1 MPTLTGGPDNDLI
14 IGTDDI
20 DTISGL
26 AGNDELRGMD
36 GADIIDG
43 GSGDDLIT
51 GGLGADVMTGGTGV
65 DRFRDTVAG
74 LNGDRITDFLPGDR
88 IQITDLT
95 PQNANIGINGSAIT
109 FNGGS
114 VTIDNL
120 GPGRLIVR
128 AIQTG
133 GVEVR
138 LQQIAK
144 SDFNGDGKKRRPL
157 AQRQRLVHELDGK
170 CERQRRLRQQRREPL
185 QCHSGP
191 VAGRRDG
198 RLQRR
203 WPGRRRMAQY
213 QRLVHELAVAGE
225 RHVQQQRR
233 QRVGSRATSWK
244 VDGVGDF
251 NGDGRDD
258 LIWRNDN
265 GTFTTWLAQADG
277 GFVSNDANSLTVLPT
292 NWKVSDTG
300 DFNGDGRDDI
310 IWRRDDGAFTTW
322 LSQPNGSFVSND
334 TNSWALVPTNWKV
347 EGTGDFNG
355 DGADD
360 IVWRR
365 DDGAFTT
372 WLSTGNGSFVS
383 NDANSWAV
391 IPTTWQV
398 VETGDYNG
406 DGRDD
411 ILWRRS
417 DGGFTNCCLPAT
429 AVSSATTSTPSR
441 SSPTPGTFRGPIPT
455 GRANGLR
462 RGAITLPVSADT

>member
-1 MPTLTGGPDNDLI
+1 MPTLTGSEGNDLI
-14 IGTDDI
+14 LGTDDI

-26 AGNDELRGMD
+26 AGNDEIQGKA
-36 GADIIDG
+36 GADIIDA
-43 GSGDDLIT
+43 GSGDDLII
-51 GGLGADVMTGGTGV
+51 GGAGADVMTGGLGV
-65 DRFRDTVAG
+65 DRYRGTAEE
-74 LNGDRITDFLPGDR
+74 LNGDRITDLLPGDR
-88 IQITDLT
+88 IQFTNLT
-95 PQNANIGINGSAIT
+95 LQNANIGVNLSLSAIT

-114 VTIDNL
+114 ITVDNL
-120 GPGRLIVR
+120 GPGRLIIR
-128 AIQTG
+128 AIETG
-133 GVEVR
+133 GIEVR
-138 LQQIAK
+138 LQQNAK
-144 SDFNGDGKKRRPL
+144 SDFNGDGRSDVLWRNDNGWFTSWTANPSGGF
-157 AQRQRLVHELDGK
+157 ASNDANHF
-170 CERQRRLRQQRREPL
+170 
-185 QCHSGP
+185 HSVPIEWKVVGT
-191 VAGRRDG
+191 GDFNGDG
-198 RLQRR
+198 RADVV
-203 WPGRRRMAQY
+203 W
-213 QRLVHELAVAGE
+213 
-225 RHVQQQRR
+225 RHTN
-233 QRVGSRATSWK
+233 GSFTNWLSQPNGTFNSNDAAAWEVVPTSWK

-277 GFVSNDANSLTVLPT
+277 GFFSNDANSLAVLPT

-334 TNSWALVPTNWKV
+334 TNSWALVPTNWRV

-372 WLSTGNGSFVS
+372 WLSQGNGSFVS
-383 NDANSWAV
+383 NDVNSWAV

-411 ILWRRS
+411 ILWRRD
-417 DGGFTNCCLPAT
+417 DGGFTNWLSTGSNGAF
-429 AVSSATTSTPSR
+429 SSNDLNAFTIIPNAWHVQGPDTFWPS
-441 SSPTPGTFRGPIPT
+441 
-455 GRANGLR
+455 
-462 RGAITLPVSADT
+462 

>member
-144 SDFNGDGKKRRPL
+144 SDFNGDGKSDVLWRNDNGWFTSWTANVNGNGGFASNDANHFNAIPVQWQVVGTGDFNGEAATTSCGAIPTARSPTGCRPGERRASSAMTPTPGHSRADQL
-157 AQRQRLVHELDGK
+157 ERRRRRRLQRRRARRHPVAQRQRADHQLARPG
-170 CERQRRLRQQRREPL
+170 QRRLRQQ
-185 QCHSGP
+185 
-191 VAGRRDG
+191 
-198 RLQRR
+198 
-203 WPGRRRMAQY
+203 
-213 QRLVHELAVAGE
+213 
-225 RHVQQQRR
+225 
-233 QRVGSRATSWK
+233 
-244 VDGVGDF
+244 
-251 NGDGRDD
+251 
-258 LIWRNDN
+258 
-265 GTFTTWLAQADG
+265 
-277 GFVSNDANSLTVLPT
+277 
-292 NWKVSDTG
+292 
-300 DFNGDGRDDI
+300 
-310 IWRRDDGAFTTW
+310 
-322 LSQPNGSFVSND
+322 
-334 TNSWALVPTNWKV
+334 
-347 EGTGDFNG
+347 
-355 DGADD
+355 
-360 IVWRR
+360 
-365 DDGAFTT
+365 
-372 WLSTGNGSFVS
+372 
-383 NDANSWAV
+383 
-391 IPTTWQV
+391 
-398 VETGDYNG
+398 
-406 DGRDD
+406 
-411 ILWRRS
+411 
-417 DGGFTNCCLPAT
+417 
-429 AVSSATTSTPSR
+429 
-441 SSPTPGTFRGPIPT
+441 
-455 GRANGLR
+455 
-462 RGAITLPVSADT
+462 

>member
-51 GGLGADVMTGGTGV
+51 GGLGADVMTGGSGV

-144 SDFNGDGKKRRPL
+144 SDFNGDGKSDVLWRNDNGWFTSWT
-157 AQRQRLVHELDGK
+157 ANVNGNGGFASNDANHFNAI
-170 CERQRRLRQQRREPL
+170 
-185 QCHSGP
+185 P
-191 VAGRRDG
+191 VQWQVVGTGDFNGDG
-198 RLQRR
+198 RADVVWRNTN
-203 WPGRRRMAQY
+203 
-213 QRLVHELAVAGE
+213 
-225 RHVQQQRR
+225 
-233 QRVGSRATSWK
+233 GSFTNWLSQANGTFSSNDANAWEVVPTSWK

-417 DGGFTNCCLPAT
+417 DGGFTNWLST
-429 AVSSATTSTPSR
+429 GNGSFVSNDLNAFTVIPNAWHVQGSDTYWPS
-441 SSPTPGTFRGPIPT
+441 
-455 GRANGLR
+455 
-462 RGAITLPVSADT
+462 

>member
-1 MPTLTGGPDNDLI
+1 MPTLTGSPDNDLI
-14 IGTDDI
+14 LGTEDI
-20 DTISGL
+20 DTITGL
-26 AGNDELRGMD
+26 AGNDELQGMA

-43 GSGDDLIT
+43 GSGDDLII

-65 DRFRDTVAG
+65 DRFRDTAAG

-88 IQITDLT
+88 IQLTDLT
-95 PQNANIGINGSAIT
+95 LQNANIGINGSAIT

-120 GPGRLIVR
+120 GPGRLIIR
-128 AIQTG
+128 GIQTG

-144 SDFNGDGKKRRPL
+144 SDFNGDGRSDVLWRNDNGWFTSWT
-157 AQRQRLVHELDGK
+157 ANA
-170 CERQRRLRQQRREPL
+170 
-185 QCHSGP
+185 SGGFASNDANHFNAIP
-191 VAGRRDG
+191 VEWQVVGTGDFNGDG
-198 RLQRR
+198 RADVVWRNTN
-203 WPGRRRMAQY
+203 
-213 QRLVHELAVAGE
+213 
-225 RHVQQQRR
+225 
-233 QRVGSRATSWK
+233 GSFTNWLSQANGTFSSNDANAWEVVPTSWK

-258 LIWRNDN
+258 LVWRNDN

-355 DGADD
+355 DGSDD

-417 DGGFTNCCLPAT
+417 DGGFTNWLSNGNGSF
-429 AVSSATTSTPSR
+429 VSNDLNAFTVIPNAWHVQGSDTYWPS
-441 SSPTPGTFRGPIPT
+441 
-455 GRANGLR
+455 
-462 RGAITLPVSADT
+462 

>member
-1 MPTLTGGPDNDLI
+1 MPTLTGTAGNDLI
-14 IGTDDI
+14 LGTEDI

-26 AGNDELRGMD
+26 AGNDEIQGMAA
-36 GADIIDG
+36 ADIIDA
-43 GSGDDLIT
+43 GSGDDLII
-51 GGLGADVMTGGTGV
+51 GGAGADVLTGGSGV
-65 DRFRDTVAG
+65 DRFRDTAAG

-88 IQITDLT
+88 IQLTDLT
-95 PQNANIGINGSAIT
+95 LQNANIGVSGSTIT

-114 VTIDNL
+114 VTVDNL
-120 GPGRLIVR
+120 GPGRLIIR

-133 GVEVR
+133 GVEIR
-138 LQQIAK
+138 LQQNAK
-144 SDFNGDGKKRRPL
+144 SDFNGDGRSDVLWRNDNGWFTSWTANP
-157 AQRQRLVHELDGK
+157 AGGFASNDANHF
-170 CERQRRLRQQRREPL
+170 
-185 QCHSGP
+185 HSIP
-191 VAGRRDG
+191 VQWQVVGTGDFNGDG
-198 RLQRR
+198 RADVV
-203 WPGRRRMAQY
+203 W
-213 QRLVHELAVAGE
+213 
-225 RHVQQQRR
+225 RHTN
-233 QRVGSRATSWK
+233 GSFTNWLSQPNGTFNSNDANAWEVVPTSWK

-265 GTFTTWLAQADG
+265 GTFTTWLAQPDG
-277 GFVSNDANSLTVLPT
+277 GFVSNDANSLAVLPT
-292 NWKVSDTG
+292 NWKVADTG

-334 TNSWALVPTNWKV
+334 TNSWALVPTNWRV

-355 DGADD
+355 DGSDD

-372 WLSTGNGSFVS
+372 WLSQGNGSFVS

-411 ILWRRS
+411 IMWRRT
-417 DGGFTNCCLPAT
+417 DGALTNWLSQPNGSFVSNDLNAF
-429 AVSSATTSTPSR
+429 AVIPNAWHIQGPDTYWPS
-441 SSPTPGTFRGPIPT
+441 
-455 GRANGLR
+455 
-462 RGAITLPVSADT
+462 